1 MPLEE
6 GDPRLE
12 YVVTHATV
20 SLGLERAK
28 FLKSFLNEDNLNRL
42 EAFCDEDTAMCLV
55 MAPNCKLE
63 PGFPAKLANKGKSLA
78 FLKAA
83 PVVLTKEKFDPS
95 VLVMTELQGAA
106 PVEHLELLAS
116 ECFLPVLS
124 NPLNQRKWGEV
135 ATREILDKFVAFL
148 NSTTIM
154 CGHVKGETRLPM
166 PPDDSQSVNVKNRVG
181 LLEGAVITWTKQI
194 KAVLKQDPE
203 QALKDGQDPT
213 PDVELTFWRH
223 KANNLNAIF
232 DQLQSPRIRRVLR
245 ALDLAK
251 STYCTT
257 FSRLCKEVYTARLE
271 ANDNVK
277 FLRTLEDWFD
287 KLSSAEDFPAC
298 EDLFKPMLHVV
309 LLIWKNSRHYNTPA
323 RLVVL
328 MREVCNSIIEQACNY
343 VSGETIFQKIDA
355 EETHLAVV
363 EIKTLLR
370 VCGSFKATYKE
381 YKRTADAE
389 CPANQWRI
397 QNNALFSRLD
407 AFLERC
413 HDVLDFAQ
421 TVVQFTKL
429 GRIEVGGTKGKA
441 LTASVEA
448 IFADFNGAVERFR
461 GVGYEILDINES
473 KFESDFKSFRKTITE
488 LERRLGNVVC
498 QGFDDCSTVYGRFRV
513 FDTFDGLL
521 ERPTIQDELEKR
533 YVLLVKAFGSDLKV
547 VQELFLH
554 YRDEPP
560 VAANLPPISGAL
572 TWCRGLLDR
581 VRVPMNKLV
590 QLDKSVL
597 DREEAKEVT
606 KVYSTLKASLEEY
619 ESQKIEEW
627 GRDVE
632 ASSHVKLSLPLL
644 TRDEATHYI
653 SVNFDP
659 ALVRLLR
666 ETKYFLLAELQVPE
680 SALAIYAQVETFRVW
695 TQKLDM
701 VVAKHNGSLAK
712 LLPVEKPLMQ
722 PYLDKF
728 DIAAE
733 EGLTTLNWETHG
745 DELEKTKR
753 DEYIAEATAAVDI
766 VDEYTCSMKA
776 NLDHANEIMERWT
789 SKPLLERD
797 KKPVELIEFDRVFKK
812 AKSERYADIKEGGK
826 EVERMLKDTN
836 KMLRVSNAS
845 LDWHAYID
853 FINNIVVDGLA
864 GVITVSLEFFLD
876 QIDPEHIAEA
886 SLLPMLEIT
895 LDLVEEDPR
904 FTPRIG
910 CTENGK
916 GLRDISNNWVSS
928 FFQVATLFKRLD
940 CDGTYMR
947 EMHTDPDV
955 CLLMAVIEDTQDT
968 NERMLLELRG
978 QFDELSFLWTT
989 DREVFFKEFTSDALV
1004 ETEHATYLDLA
1015 KYDTAITK
1023 YLDIA
1028 ERVGRAKSPADV
1040 GWLRCNTQPIKDS
1053 LLDLSLVWK
1062 DMHTDYLR
1070 DHLVSTL
1077 DRFDSFTIQVEEG
1090 LAMPVDDG
1098 ENVGNLRQVM
1108 RDILETTKAELFTM
1122 DMFPPLKECLALL
1135 RHHQVDMGGERIPSK
1150 GEVRRRE
1157 ARGKP
1162 DDWVPDGPPDLSKSK
1177 VVADYLDEAPQIWEG
1192 IVKSKYAKKDAIAPI
1207 KMQEEIKL
1215 KEELNAYYEEMRA
1228 FRGEFRG
1235 NAPFAHQGTAEEAYA
1250 EIDVFAKK
1258 LEDFA
1263 TRAADFNKQ
1272 EELFELPVSKYPE
1285 LPQTLM
1291 ELRLLR
1297 ALWDF
1302 KAMVMFTYDG
1312 WKRCDWDA
1320 VDTDKLESQNKTI
1333 LKTLRAN
1340 GNNDQIIKQWQVF
1353 RDIEDAIKNM
1363 QIVLPLI
1370 NDLHSDALQNR
1381 HWKALARVC
1390 SVAKVEPTAEG
1401 FSLGDMMALKLHTR
1415 VEEVQEVVE
1424 TAQKEKK
1431 IEKKLAD
1438 ISGAWKEFQ
1447 IDYRPHKATEVSL
1460 ISLSEEVLEALDA
1473 HMLELQTMLGMG
1485 KFVEFFKAGVEEW
1498 QVKLS
1503 NVQSTIGVWE
1513 KVSRSWAALESIFLS
1528 SADIRAS
1535 LSDVT
1540 KIFEGIDA
1548 EFKAMMQE
1556 SCTEFNVINACNV
1569 DGKEQALTEMKKG
1582 LDKCQRALNEYLD
1595 VKKAIYPR
1603 FYFVSAV
1610 ALLDMLANG
1619 TNPRKIMPYL
1629 GDCYDALANLIF
1641 IKDEATG
1648 EESNKTADIMVA
1660 KDRER
1665 IPMHEP
1671 FTMEGEVELYLN
1683 RLTDAMQV
1691 TLRHQ
1696 MLKGIEDGVNWE
1708 TSEELP
1714 RHKWCFKYP
1723 AQVVLTGSLIY
1734 WTEETEQALEEL
1746 EGGKE
1751 DAVKLTYQNS
1761 LTRLG
1766 HLIQLVLGEL
1776 TSGDRCKIITFITMD
1791 VHGRDVL
1798 KLMVDSKIEGPGAF
1812 MWQQQLRFYWEHD
1825 VMDVNIRICD
1835 FKTKY
1840 FYEWTGNVGR
1850 LVITALTDRCYI
1862 TLTMGLR
1869 LFLGGAPAG
1878 PAGTGKTETTKDLA
1892 RALALPCYVFNCSD
1906 QMNYQSMADI
1916 FRGLA
1921 QTGAWGCFDE
1931 FNRLIPE
1938 VLSVCT
1944 VQFKAVCDAIKAGA
1958 SRVVVEGDEV
1968 SLDSTCGAYITMN
1981 PGYLGR
1987 SALPEGLKAL
1997 FRPMTVMVPDLVLI
2011 CENMLMAQGFVEA
2024 KSLASKFYGL
2034 YSLLKELL
2042 SKQLHYDWGLRAVKS
2057 VLVIAGAMKRAD
2069 PDLPEGSVLLRA
2081 LRDSNI
2087 PKIVKEDEVVFFGLL
2102 GDLFPGLNPPRA
2114 RDETLEAN
2122 VVRAC
2127 EELNLDPDDAFCLK
2141 CVQMKELLDIR
2152 HCVFLM
2158 GPAAAGK
2165 SECWRILAKAREL
2178 MGPELKT
2185 GIWDV
2190 NPKAVETQEL
2200 YGYISMATREW
2211 KDGLLSTVMRNIGA
2225 IPDELPKWIMLDGD
2239 LDANWIESMNS
2250 VMDDNRL
2257 LTLASNERIPLK
2269 PHMRMI
2275 FEIRDLKHATPA
2287 TVSRAGILYISTD
2300 EGFQWRSMVN
2310 TWILTREES
2319 KGFTAEAKAWLTANF
2334 DEVVAPALLSI
2345 RKLLFNVAQQQTT
2358 LVNNILRLLDAFCTP
2373 DMLATEEHCQMTFS
2387 FCAAWAL
2394 GSALGVADDGKDYM
2408 KVFSEWWKKTF
2419 KKRISFPGQG
2429 LIFDYWLDTENW
2441 AFESWTE
2448 SPAYAQI
2455 VFNSKEANMSDVT
2468 VPTGESASVS
2478 FWLEKLLRDHHCAML
2493 AGPSGTGKTQTIMG
2507 QLKKL
2512 DAKETLYTT
2521 INMNFFTGGLVLQAS
2536 LEGVL
2541 QKKTGSLYGPPGACH
2556 MVYFIDDF
2564 NLPELDKYNTQSAIS
2579 LVRQHL
2585 DYGHWYDISKLAMK
2599 TVEKCQYVAALNPTA
2614 GSMEINPRLQ
2624 RHFTTFNIAMPTDV
2638 SLAIIYETFL
2648 NGHLESMFNS
2658 NAALVEL
2665 VPKVI
2670 KTTLNLHKDVSENF
2684 RKTAA
2689 NFHYEF
2695 NIRHVAGVFQ
2705 GLLMTTPAKF
2715 KEPQVFADC
2724 WVHEAYRVYGDRLVS
2739 PEDLAKFEGLLM
2751 GQAGKGFGEFNPKR
2765 FFGDSR
2771 QPLTFCHFLEGIGE
2785 EPVYDQI
2792 HELSVLQKILDQA
2805 LDEYNESN
2813 AQMDLVLFEDALNHV
2828 CRITRIINN
2837 PSGHALLVGVGGSG
2851 KKSLSRLASF
2861 ICGYQTS
2868 TIQISATYGIND
2880 LKTDLQ
2886 EMYKKAGIKGEGV
2899 MFLFTDAEI
2908 TNERFLVYLNDL
2920 LGSADIAGLY
2930 AQDEKDEV
2938 IGSVTKKAK
2947 AAGFAPEP
2955 GPVYDFFLQEVRRN
2969 LHVCLCCSPVGPDF
2983 STRCQRFPALVNC
2996 TVIDWFQPWPED
3008 ALLSVGQRFLG
3019 EMDLGT
3025 PLQRTAVEKFMPYSF
3040 IETNELAKRFQKEER
3055 RHVYSTPKSFLEM
3068 LKLYQVLLEHKRDTS
3083 DYSIGRLKA
3092 GLQKMQETAD
3102 AVAEIEAGL
3111 KITLEDAEVKKTK
3124 AEGIA
3129 EVVGKEKAFV
3139 EGETAKAEKEAAL
3152 VAVIQKDVGEKQRST
3167 AEDLAKAEPAVE
3179 AAMAALDSLDPKSLT
3194 ECKGMIKPPGGVDDV
3209 FAASMVLL
3217 AGIYPNIQHK
3227 KLKVKDR
3234 SWDAAKKQCLGN
3246 IKEYIEYLKEIKVK
3260 VDESADLSVQMKEV
3274 RPLIALEHFN
3284 VETIK
3289 GKNSAAAGVTG
3300 FILNIVIY
3308 YDIVVTVEPKRK
3320 ALAEA
3325 NAQLEAA
3332 NTKLAEVNALVKD
3345 LTEKLAVLTKELNE
3359 AMADKA
3365 QAEAAVAK
3373 GMQKLD
3379 LAQRLT
3385 SALASENER
3394 WKESVAQME
3403 IDRNLLTGDV
3413 LLASAFISYAGPFT
3427 KSFRDSLMRGF
3438 FEAQWKAF
3446 GGLAE
3451 GIEEPEGYVAPPMS
3465 RVLNPISVLATAQ
3478 EIASWNQDTLPADPV
3493 STENGSIVSNT
3504 ARWPLIIDPQLQGIS
3519 WLRHKEGHASRN
3531 CQIVRLGQKDMMRKL
3546 ERALESGHTII
3557 IENLGES
3564 LDAVLAPVI
3573 QRATIKRGRTLYVK
3587 VGDSEVEFHPDFRLY
3602 LHTKLSNPHYPPEI
3616 QAETTLINFTVTQ
3629 AGLSDQ
3635 LNVLVLGK
3643 ERADLSEMS
3652 EVLVK
3657 QQTGF
3662 KIKMGELE
3670 DEILDRL
3677 ANAEGDITEDVEL
3690 IEGLEE
3696 TKRISTDITKK
3707 SAVAKETQASIEITS
3722 RKYKSVAD
3730 RSSMLFFLMSDLAK
3744 IHSYYVYSLAAYT
3757 KVFYRGIDLVTDK
3770 PEPELDD
3777 EGNELPVKVVEL
3789 NDEELAA
3796 RCIVLNKSITLTTFN
3811 YLRRGL
3817 FEKDKLTV
3825 ATLVTTRILVDNDL
3839 LPGEDVSYL
3848 FLGKVH
3854 PDPGNMGPLHEW
3866 MPEQL
3871 WPKIKALEGLK
3882 QFSGLGDAMHSDSD
3896 DWLQWFDGATP
3907 EVAKF
3912 PGDWQKN
3919 LSPFDRLI
3927 LLRALRPD
3935 RCSNA
3940 LAAWIGDVMG
3950 KEYVE
3955 QAPFNMPATYEET
3968 SPQTPTFFVL
3978 FPGVDPTPW
3987 VEELGKELGI
3997 SEAEGTFCNI
4007 SMGQGQE
4014 KPAEAIVER
4023 YAKNGGWVMLQNCH
4037 LMSSWVPSLE
4047 RLLEVVQEGA
4057 HADFRCYISAEAPGA
4072 LSGPNMPESLLQ
4084 SCIKVANEAPADIK
4098 SNLTRSWAEFGQERI
4113 DASSKPDDFKACLFS
4128 LCWFHSIILGRRRFG
4143 PQGWSRAYSFN
4154 TGDLVICSNV
4164 LTSYIDAADA
4174 AGLGVPW
4181 ADLRY
4186 IFGEIM
4192 YGGHITDF
4200 WDRKT
4205 NNTYLEVSFHDGL
4218 LKQAELG
4225 HGFNSPDPQTC
4236 TTAAGYL
4243 KHLDTLPAESP
4254 LIYGLHMNSEI
4265 AYLNNATSSLLSTI
4279 LRLKAGGGGGGG
4291 SGGGNI
4297 SAIIE
4302 ELEGKLPPLFDM
4314 IDLNDKAQ
4322 PIIKGK
4328 DGPYI
4333 VVLLQEAGRM
4343 NVLTGEIA
4351 RSLDELRKGLL
4362 GQLNMSQK
4370 MEDLLSALAIKQV
4383 PGRNPFHTAS
4393 WEKFAWPSMKGL
4405 QDWFADLI
4413 LRCGQLT
4420 EWCAIDGL
4428 QTPISVWFPGL
4439 FNPTAFLTGI
4449 KQVTARLNS
4458 LALDKM
4464 ATETHVTAFNGPEE
4478 CGERLPEGMYI
4489 HGLFCEGAQWGEC
4502 ENEKFDYVEDS
4513 TVQCAGILRESKP
4526 KELLPPMP
4534 IIYVKA
4540 VQVQPSWDPQSVGY
4554 IRPEPDLYNCPVYLT
4569 TFRGP
4574 TWVFVATLKT
4584 DKPASHWVL
4593 RGVALVAQLD

>member
-1 MPLEE
+1 MADDAENEEEEEEVVPEELIALLTSDAFGLRTYRCNAPPVQPFDGAEDEAQATLARVFAPGPWRIDGMRERRSANHDAIVKDLEE
-6 GDPRLE
+6 KGAESDYAKAVCPFSGVTALHACAINGYLTLFKLLVDVGKCDPTTCASGLATMMSSRLE
-12 YVVTHATV
+12 RERGADAKWMCKRRGHKPVLDFIKSLPVVEEAQKSLDVQLV
-20 SLGLERAK
+20 SLNKVHHEAVEAAKAKAEAERLA
-28 FLKSFLNEDNLNRL
+28 R
-42 EAFCDEDTAMCLV
+42 EAEEARIAAEEKKRKEKEKAQRKVRDEIQAFDHTLRQKRKALGELDIDWKTAECGQ
-55 MAPNCKLE
+55 E
-63 PGFPAKLANKGKSLA
+63 KSLSLLEDEQGTHKQDHNRFNAMKKKAEAVDIGSEMKKPEGLIADIDEIFNDYVMLWDLDNALDMAIAVAMDTRWGDLNTEELEETAKKLMQRCKKLPKPTKASSA
-78 FLKAA
+78 FKA
-83 PVVLTKEKFDPS
+83 
-95 VLVMTELQGAA
+95 
-106 PVEHLELLAS
+106 
-116 ECFLPVLS
+116 
-124 NPLNQRKWGEV
+124 
-135 ATREILDKFVAFL
+135 LDKRCKEFQ
-148 NSTTIM
+148 NSCPLITSLKTDCM
-154 CGHVKGETRLPM
+154 KKRHWDE
-166 PPDDSQSVNVKNRVG
+166 
-181 LLEGAVITWTKQI
+181 LLEGAHATMEQTPLENPNIELSEIMALELHRPAVASVVEEATD
-194 KAVLKQDPE
+194 KAVKEAKQEETLGVLE
-203 QALKDGQDPT
+203 QTWAQAVWKATPYDKDASVPLLGMDEKDFEQLESDL
-213 PDVELTFWRH
+213 LT
-223 KANNLNAIF
+223 
-232 DQLQSPRIRRVLR
+232 LQSMVSGRYEFFKVQSTAWQLALQNVGEVVAILSELQRMWSYLEPLFIGSDEVKRELPDTAAKFKEIDTTVRNMLR
-245 ALDLAK
+245 
-251 STYCTT
+251 
-257 FSRLCKEVYTARLE
+257 EAR
-271 ANDNVK
+271 DTGNVK
-277 FLRTLEDWFD
+277 
-287 KLSSAEDFPAC
+287 
-298 EDLFKPMLHVV
+298 
-309 LLIWKNSRHYNTPA
+309 
-323 RLVVL
+323 
-328 MREVCNSIIEQACNY
+328 QACN
-343 VSGETIFQKIDA
+343 K
-355 EETHLAVV
+355 
-363 EIKTLLR
+363 
-370 VCGSFKATYKE
+370 
-381 YKRTADAE
+381 
-389 CPANQWRI
+389 
-397 QNNALFSRLD
+397 
-407 AFLERC
+407 
-413 HDVLDFAQ
+413 
-421 TVVQFTKL
+421 
-429 GRIEVGGTKGKA
+429 
-441 LTASVEA
+441 
-448 IFADFNGAVERFR
+448 
-461 GVGYEILDINES
+461 
-473 KFESDFKSFRKTITE
+473 
-488 LERRLGNVVC
+488 
-498 QGFDDCSTVYGRFRV
+498 
-513 FDTFDGLL
+513 DGL
-521 ERPTIQDELEKR
+521 I
-533 YVLLVKAFGSDLKV
+533 
-547 VQELFLH
+547 
-554 YRDEPP
+554 
-560 VAANLPPISGAL
+560 
-572 TWCRGLLDR
+572 
-581 VRVPMNKLV
+581 
-590 QLDKSVL
+590 
-597 DREEAKEVT
+597 
-606 KVYSTLKASLEEY
+606 
-619 ESQKIEEW
+619 
-627 GRDVE
+627 
-632 ASSHVKLSLPLL
+632 
-644 TRDEATHYI
+644 
-653 SVNFDP
+653 
-659 ALVRLLR
+659 
-666 ETKYFLLAELQVPE
+666 
-680 SALAIYAQVETFRVW
+680 
-695 TQKLDM
+695 
-701 VVAKHNGSLAK
+701 
-712 LLPVEKPLMQ
+712 
-722 PYLDKF
+722 
-728 DIAAE
+728 
-733 EGLTTLNWETHG
+733 
-745 DELEKTKR
+745 
-753 DEYIAEATAAVDI
+753 
-766 VDEYTCSMKA
+766 
-776 NLDHANEIMERWT
+776 
-789 SKPLLERD
+789 PLLED
-797 KKPVELIEFDRVFKK
+797 ITAKQDLCKK
-812 AKSERYADIKEGGK
+812 
-826 EVERMLKDTN
+826 
-836 KMLRVSNAS
+836 S
-845 LDWHAYID
+845 L
-853 FINNIVVDGLA
+853 N
-864 GVITVSLEFFLD
+864 EFLD
-876 QIDPEHIAEA
+876 
-886 SLLPMLEIT
+886 S
-895 LDLVEEDPR
+895 
-904 FTPRIG
+904 
-910 CTENGK
+910 
-916 GLRDISNNWVSS
+916 
-928 FFQVATLFKRLD
+928 KR
-940 CDGTYMR
+940 M
-947 EMHTDPDV
+947 
-955 CLLMAVIEDTQDT
+955 
-968 NERMLLELRG
+968 
-978 QFDELSFLWTT
+978 QF
-989 DREVFFKEFTSDALV
+989 A
-1004 ETEHATYLDLA
+1004 
-1015 KYDTAITK
+1015 
-1023 YLDIA
+1023 
-1028 ERVGRAKSPADV
+1028 
-1040 GWLRCNTQPIKDS
+1040 
-1053 LLDLSLVWK
+1053 
-1062 DMHTDYLR
+1062 
-1070 DHLVSTL
+1070 
-1077 DRFDSFTIQVEEG
+1077 
-1090 LAMPVDDG
+1090 
-1098 ENVGNLRQVM
+1098 
-1108 RDILETTKAELFTM
+1108 
-1122 DMFPPLKECLALL
+1122 
-1135 RHHQVDMGGERIPSK
+1135 
-1150 GEVRRRE
+1150 
-1157 ARGKP
+1157 
-1162 DDWVPDGPPDLSKSK
+1162 
-1177 VVADYLDEAPQIWEG
+1177 
-1192 IVKSKYAKKDAIAPI
+1192 
-1207 KMQEEIKL
+1207 
-1215 KEELNAYYEEMRA
+1215 
-1228 FRGEFRG
+1228 
-1235 NAPFAHQGTAEEAYA
+1235 
-1250 EIDVFAKK
+1250 
-1258 LEDFA
+1258 
-1263 TRAADFNKQ
+1263 
-1272 EELFELPVSKYPE
+1272 
-1285 LPQTLM
+1285 
-1291 ELRLLR
+1291 
-1297 ALWDF
+1297 
-1302 KAMVMFTYDG
+1302 
-1312 WKRCDWDA
+1312 
-1320 VDTDKLESQNKTI
+1320 
-1333 LKTLRAN
+1333 
-1340 GNNDQIIKQWQVF
+1340 
-1353 RDIEDAIKNM
+1353 
-1363 QIVLPLI
+1363 
-1370 NDLHSDALQNR
+1370 
-1381 HWKALARVC
+1381 
-1390 SVAKVEPTAEG
+1390 
-1401 FSLGDMMALKLHTR
+1401 
-1415 VEEVQEVVE
+1415 
-1424 TAQKEKK
+1424 
-1431 IEKKLAD
+1431 
-1438 ISGAWKEFQ
+1438 
-1447 IDYRPHKATEVSL
+1447 
-1460 ISLSEEVLEALDA
+1460 
-1473 HMLELQTMLGMG
+1473 
-1485 KFVEFFKAGVEEW
+1485 
-1498 QVKLS
+1498 
-1503 NVQSTIGVWE
+1503 
-1513 KVSRSWAALESIFLS
+1513 
-1528 SADIRAS
+1528 
-1535 LSDVT
+1535 
-1540 KIFEGIDA
+1540 
-1548 EFKAMMQE
+1548 
-1556 SCTEFNVINACNV
+1556 
-1569 DGKEQALTEMKKG
+1569 
-1582 LDKCQRALNEYLD
+1582 
-1595 VKKAIYPR
+1595 R
-1603 FYFVSAV
+1603 FYFVSESDLLDILSNGSNPPAV
-1610 ALLDMLANG
+1610 MKHVDKVMLATADLTLGKPDASGRPAANYWVSGVGKEFVEFTEPVKLLGKVEVYFQTILDAQCASLTAEAHKSVKRYLTSSPRTQWLQDTRKVSDGRKNSADAAQIALLVAAIYYTKESEDAMRAMEADPSLG
-1619 TNPRKIMPYL
+1619 EKPYL
-1629 GDCYDALANLIF
+1629 DFQKKTLQQLTDLIKCVMTDLDKATRTKVMCMITYDAHSRDMI
-1641 IKDEATG
+1641 
-1648 EESNKTADIMVA
+1648 
-1660 KDRER
+1660 
-1665 IPMHEP
+1665 
-1671 FTMEGEVELYLN
+1671 EG
-1683 RLTDAMQV
+1683 
-1691 TLRHQ
+1691 TLRMKMYQ
-1696 MLKGIEDGVNWE
+1696 ISSFKWQSQLKM
-1708 TSEELP
+1708 
-1714 RHKWCFKYP
+1714 KYD
-1723 AQVVLTGSLIY
+1723 AEQDRWLALILNATFDY
-1734 WTEETEQALEEL
+1734 GFE
-1746 EGGKE
+1746 
-1751 DAVKLTYQNS
+1751 Y
-1761 LTRLG
+1761 LG
-1766 HLIQLVLGEL
+1766 N
-1776 TSGDRCKIITFITMD
+1776 
-1791 VHGRDVL
+1791 
-1798 KLMVDSKIEGPGAF
+1798 GP
-1812 MWQQQLRFYWEHD
+1812 
-1825 VMDVNIRICD
+1825 
-1835 FKTKY
+1835 
-1840 FYEWTGNVGR
+1840 R
-1850 LVITALTDRCYI
+1850 LVVTPLTDRVYVTATQALNLC
-1862 TLTMGLR
+1862 MGC
-1869 LFLGGAPAG
+1869 APAG
-1878 PAGTGKTETTKDLA
+1878 PAGTGKTESTKDLA
-1892 RALALPCYVFNCSD
+1892 SALGKCCYVFNCSPEMD
-1906 QMNYQSMADI
+1906 YKSLGNI
-1916 FRGLA
+1916 FKGLA
-1921 QTGAWGCFDE
+1921 CSGSWGCFDE

-1944 VQFKAVCDAIKAGA
+1944 VQFKAVCAGVK
-1958 SRVVVEGDEV
+1958 RVVTAQKASKKSGSPFDEQARMTTIEGDVVKLNE
-1968 SLDSTCGAYITMN
+1968 TCGAYITMN

-1997 FRPMTVMVPDLVLI
+1997 FRPMTVMVPDLVMI
-2011 CENMLMAQGFVEA
+2011 CENMLMAQGFVTS
-2024 KSLASKFYGL
+2024 KSLASKFYTL
-2034 YSLLKELL
+2034 YSLLKDLL
-2042 SKQLHYDWGLRAVKS
+2042 SKQEHYDWGLRAIKS
-2057 VLVIAGAMKRAD
+2057 VLVVAGMLLRSD
-2069 PDLPEGSVLLRA
+2069 PNGEEDDILMRA
-2081 LRDSNI
+2081 LRDFNI
-2087 PKIVKEDEVVFFGLL
+2087 AKIVKVDEVVFFGLL
-2102 GDLFPGLNPPRA
+2102 NDLFPGRDPPR
-2114 RDETLEAN
+2114 
-2122 VVRAC
+2122 VV
-2127 EELNLDPDDAFCLK
+2127 DDALQKSVDDMVAAMPDFVDDIMKLK
-2141 CVQMKELLDIR
+2141 TIQLDELLQIR
-2152 HCVFLM
+2152 HCVFVM
-2158 GPAAAGK
+2158 GPPGAFK
-2165 SECWRILAKAREL
+2165 STSWKYLAKAKRIVAGRDSFL
-2178 MGPELKT
+2178 TIKD
-2185 GIWDV
+2185 I
-2190 NPKAVETQEL
+2190 NPKTMPTQDL
-2200 YGYISMATREW
+2200 YGYINMATRDW
-2211 KDGLLSTVMRNIGA
+2211 KDGLLSSILRDLSQ
-2225 IPDELPKWIMLDGD
+2225 IPDEDPKWLMLDGD

-2250 VMDDNRL
+2250 VMDDNRM

-2269 PHMRMI
+2269 PHMRMV

-2287 TVSRAGILYISTD
+2287 TVSRAGILYISTNQ
-2300 EGFQWRSMVN
+2300 GTQWRSLIKSFVKQ
-2310 TWILTREES
+2310 REES
-2319 KGFTAEAKAWLTANF
+2319 EEVKVWLQELF
-2334 DEVVAPALLSI
+2334 DEYIADSLLWLLLNVKQVLPLEDMNVVQSMLYMLELLLTPKNTDT
-2345 RKLLFNVAQQQTT
+2345 RENLEVVFNY
-2358 LVNNILRLLDAFCTP
+2358 
-2373 DMLATEEHCQMTFS
+2373 
-2387 FCAAWAL
+2387 CAVWAL
-2394 GSALGVADDGKDYM
+2394 GGPLGMSDDGVDFRAMMSDYWT
-2408 KVFSEWWKKTF
+2408 SQWKNVKF
-2419 KKRISFPGQG
+2419 PKKGAASTV
-2429 LIFDYWLDTENW
+2429 FDYYLDPKTNEFEPW
-2441 AFESWTE
+2441 AK
-2448 SPAYAQI
+2448 SPYFFSIDYDPATM
-2455 VFNSKEANMSDVT
+2455 NMSAIT
-2468 VPTGESASVS
+2468 VPTSETCSVA
-2478 FWLEKLLRDHHCAML
+2478 FWMTDLVKKHRPVML
-2493 AGPSGTGKTQTIMG
+2493 AGPSGTGKTQQVMGMLKAMDPAAFLSATINFNF
-2507 QLKKL
+2507 
-2512 DAKETLYTT
+2512 YTT
-2521 INMNFFTGGLVLQAS
+2521 SAVLGNTMCLP
-2536 LEGVL
+2536 LE
-2541 QKKTGSLYGPPGACH
+2541 KKTGTNFGPPGIAH
-2556 MVYFIDDF
+2556 LVYFVDDL
-2564 NLPELDKYNTQSAIS
+2564 NLPEVDKYMTQSAIA
-2579 LVRQHL
+2579 LLRQQME
-2585 DYGHWYDISKLAMK
+2585 YGHIYDMTKLAQNPVKSISK
-2599 TVEKCQYVAALNPTA
+2599 TQVVACMNPGA
-2614 GSMEINPRLQ
+2614 GSFFINPRLQ
-2624 RHFTTFNIAMPTDV
+2624 RWFVTFAIGMPQRA
-2638 SLAIIYETFL
+2638 SLNVIYDTFL
-2648 NGHLESMFNS
+2648 NGHLSRGFADEVL
-2658 NAALVEL
+2658 AL
-2665 VPKVI
+2665 KDSVI
-2670 KTTLNLHKDVSENF
+2670 KGAMNLHGEVMQKF

-2724 WVHEAYRVYGDRLVS
+2724 WIHEAYRVYGDRLVS

-2851 KKSLSRLASF
+2851 KKSLSRLPAF
-2861 ICGYQTS
+2861 FFGDQTS

-3111 KITLEDAEVKKTK
+3111 KITLEDAEIKKTK

-3129 EVVGKEKAFV
+3129 EVVGKEKAYV

-3152 VAVIQKDVGEKQRST
+3152 VAVIQKEVGEKQRST
-3167 AEDLAKAEPAVE
+3167 EEDLAKAEPAVE

-3246 IKEYIEYLKEIKVK
+3246 IKEYIEMLKEIKNQ
-3260 VDESADLSVQMKEV
+3260 VDASADLSVQMKEV

-3320 ALAEA
+3320 ALKEA
-3325 NAQLEAA
+3325 NEQLSAA
-3332 NTKLAEVNALVKD
+3332 NTKLAEVTALVKD
-3345 LTEKLAVLTKELNE
+3345 LTEKLAVLTAELNE
-3359 AMADKA
+3359 AMSDKA
-3365 QAEAAVAK
+3365 TAEAAVAK

-3427 KSFRDSLMRGF
+3427 KGFRDTLMRGF
-3438 FEAQWKAF
+3438 FDSQWKAF

-3465 RVLNPISVLATAQ
+3465 RVLNPIAVLATDA

-3696 TKRISTDITKK
+3696 TKRISTDINKK
-3707 SAVAKETQASIEITS
+3707 SAVAKETQASIKITS
-3722 RKYKSVAD
+3722 EKYKSVAD

-3757 KVFYRGIDLVTDK
+3757 KVFYRGIDLVTEK
-3770 PEPELDD
+3770 PEPELDED
-3777 EGNELPVKVVEL
+3777 GNELPVKVVEL

-3839 LPGEDVSYL
+3839 LPAEDVSYL

-3866 MPEQL
+3866 MPEAL
-3871 WPKIKALEGLK
+3871 WPKVKALEGLK
-3882 QFSGLGDAMHSDSD
+3882 QFNGLGDAMHSDSD
-3896 DWLQWFDGATP
+3896 DWLAWFDGATP

-3940 LAAWIGDVMG
+3940 LASWIGDVMG

-3955 QAPFNMPATYEET
+3955 QAPFNMPATYQET

-3987 VEELGKELGI
+3987 VEDLGKELGI

-4057 HADFRCYISAEAPGA
+4057 HDDFRCYISAEAPGA

-4113 DASSKPDDFKACLFS
+4113 DASSKSDDFKACLFS